1 MWLCDYRS
9 QPYQKF
15 VVDIPILIYPIS
27 IELRATLFVVCSPLL
42 RSGMKDFLIAPSIL
56 SADFARLGEDVEKVL
71 AAGADVVHFDVMDNH
86 YVPNLT
92 FGAPVC
98 KALRD
103 YGITAPIDVHLMV
116 KPVDRIIPD
125 FAKAGASMITFHI
138 EASEHVDRT
147 LQLIKEHGCKA
158 GVVLNPATP
167 LAHLDFI
174 MDKVDLI
181 LLMSVNPGFGG
192 QSFIPHTLDKLRAV
206 RKMIDESGRDIRL
219 EIDGGVKVDNIREIA
234 EAGADMFVAGSAIF
248 SEPDYKQ
255 VIDKMR
261 AELADVK

>member
-1 MWLCDYRS
+1 
-9 QPYQKF
+9 
-15 VVDIPILIYPIS
+15 
-27 IELRATLFVVCSPLL
+27 
-42 RSGMKDFLIAPSIL
+42 MKDFLIAPSIL

-98 KALRD
+98 EALRD

-125 FAKAGASMITFHI
+125 FAKAGASMITFHV

-167 LAHLDFI
+167 LAHLEFI

-261 AELADVK
+261 AELAEAK